1 MVTEPIEAI
10 IAILL
15 ISIVLYSVFVY
26 NQRGTENI
34 MLMRTLS
41 KSIAGTIAGMYA
53 NYINSSIDFYTF
65 NNTVNSFLEYTE
77 RKENVSI
84 AANITVILKNGTLR
98 TARLRQ
104 MSRPVKRSIIE
115 NITVSLANESRNL
128 TVYALPNRSYVYCNL
143 PPLIGCTSWRS
154 IGIYVVGYYSD
165 GTPATSGSASVTD
178 VSPPCFSV
186 SGPQDIQNGIA
197 LLELSPKTGSCSGTV
212 TITVNYNINGKSGSI
227 TLQLPVQLGSGKNF
241 QLESEPQCNNQPCYF
256 YFLGEQINLT
266 PQDSTLNWLVN
277 NSARGYYEG
286 SGWQIITGSG
296 LCSVTTESGLHNLPC
311 YIFFTPGPYNLSMNS
326 FPGSYNGWDTNQ
338 PFFIEP
344 YFTIITVRVGF
355 NR

>member
-143 PPLIGCTSWRS
+143 PPLPLIGCTSWRS

-165 GTPATSGSASVTD
+165 GTPVSSGSAWAEAD
-178 VSPPCFSV
+178 CFSG
-186 SGPQDIQNGIA
+186 GPEKTQKKIQNNGTV
-197 LLELSPKTGSCSGTV
+197 LLELSPDLSHPCSGDVTIIVHHNITGEWKEINLPSLPVKDCTTGSCKNGQLEPDCSDPTDPTKKVPCYLFYLGEIVNLTDVSNWVIQGKRGPNNKCPSSG
-212 TITVNYNINGKSGSI
+212 YGSGNIPTASGSCDS
-227 TLQLPVQLGSGKNF
+227 LPRYV
-241 QLESEPQCNNQPCYF
+241 
-256 YFLGEQINLT
+256 
-266 PQDSTLNWLVN
+266 
-277 NSARGYYEG
+277 
-286 SGWQIITGSG
+286 
-296 LCSVTTESGLHNLPC
+296 
-311 YIFFTPGPYNLSMNS
+311 FFTPGPYNLSMN
-326 FPGSYNGWDTNQ
+326 NGDTNQ

-344 YFTIITVRVGF
+344 YFIIITVRVGF

>member
-128 TVYALPNRSYVYCNL
+128 TVYALPNRSYIYCNS
-143 PPLIGCTSWRS
+143 PLSPECTSWRS

-165 GTPATSGSASVTD
+165 GTPATSGSAQAKAHD
-178 VSPPCFSV
+178 NCFYDSA
-186 SGPQDIQNGIA
+186 PKKIQNGIA
-197 LLELSPKTGSCSGTV
+197 LLELTPKGSNCSRPV
-212 TITVNYNINGKSGSI
+212 NITVHHNITGKWKKI
-227 TLQLPVQLGSGKNF
+227 TLPPLPILEGSGGNF
-241 QLESEPQCNNQPCYF
+241 GLKPECNNKPCYF

-266 PQDSTLNWLVN
+266 GSTDWLVSN
-277 NSARGYYEG
+277 AVRGSCRSEENEDK
-286 SGWQIITGSG
+286 ITTGSG
-296 LCSVTTESGLHNLPC
+296 SCDDLPR
-311 YIFFTPGPYNLSMNS
+311 YLFFVPGPYNLSMN
-326 FPGSYNGWDTNQ
+326 FLEQYNIWDTNQ